1 MGLDEIYFI
10 KRGKPYVTYSTMLP
24 MQVVRALFLGLLS
37 ISSFSA
43 FSATANIP
51 SNSLESRLDRQLKS
65 WQKRLGLDDWNLSV
79 RVVRQSEIDRNTWGQ
94 AEWDPEA
101 KTGVISVLDPRDYNL
116 KGGELR
122 LDMECTIVHELIHI
136 QVSPLVSPDVHVLED
151 VVNRLMGAVMN
162 RPCPN

>member
-1 MGLDEIYFI
+1 
-10 KRGKPYVTYSTMLP
+10 MLP
-24 MQVVRALFLGLLS
+24 MRVVRALFFALLF
-37 ISSFSA
+37 ISPFSSY
-43 FSATANIP
+43 SATSP
-51 SNSLESRLDRQLKS
+51 LELRLDRQMKS
-65 WQKRLGLDDWNLSV
+65 WQKRLGLEDWNLAV

-94 AEWDPEA
+94 AEWNPDA

-136 QVSPLVSPDVHVLED
+136 QVSPLTPPDGHVLED
-151 VVNRLMGAVMN
+151 VVNRLMAAVMN